1 MSQTIPE
8 PEYQIVAP
16 YSPEHPRNGE
26 GDIIALKDGSL
37 LLAYG
42 KWSGGGDDFDFAEV
56 WSKTSTDGG
65 RKWGNDR
72 VIVPNEGKVTTFST
86 GLLRLANGEIL
97 MSSLSKDSMED
108 CSIFLRKSSDE
119 CKTWTPR
126 IKFETPE
133 GYSNYTGM
141 NNGRLIQLKSGRIL
155 GAGFDG
161 WVNGRPFIA
170 FSLISDDNGDTWRAS
185 KNYVNILDLESTNK
199 DGAQEPGV
207 IELKDGRIMMWIRNS
222 LGYVAKAYS
231 TDQGETW
238 SKPELIKQLKAP
250 LAPASIKRLPQT
262 GDLLIV
268 WNNNQTARRPLNS
281 AISKDDGETWENI
294 KVVDDHEVTSWGFAY
309 TSITPLDD
317 MVILTYWNGDA
328 SSLKMARIDYRWFYQ
343 PDGCI

>member
-1 MSQTIPE
+1 MSEIIPK
-8 PEYQIVAP
+8 PESFVVAP

-26 GDIIALKDGSL
+26 GDIIQLKDGSL
-37 LLAYG
+37 FLAYG
-42 KWSGGGDDFDFAEV
+42 RWNDEGGDFSFAEV

-65 RKWGNDR
+65 RTWGNDR
-72 VIVPNEGKVTTFST
+72 VVVPNEGKVTTFST
-86 GLLRLANGEIL
+86 SLLRLANGEIL

-108 CSIFLRKSSDE
+108 CSIFLRKSGDE

-126 IKFETPE
+126 IKFQTPN

-161 WVNGRPFIA
+161 WVNNRPFIA
-170 FSLISDDNGDTWRAS
+170 FTLISDDNGDTWRAS
-185 KNYVNILDLESTNK
+185 KNYVDILDLEPANK

-207 IELKDGRIMMWIRNS
+207 VELKDGRILMWIRNS

-238 SKPELIKQLKAP
+238 SKPELIKQLEAP

-262 GDLLIV
+262 GDLLII
-268 WNNNQTARRPLNS
+268 WNNNQKERRPLNS

-294 KVVDDHEVTSWGFAY
+294 KVVDDGPITSWGFAY
-309 TSITPLDD
+309 TSITPLNDE
-317 MVILTYWNGDA
+317 VLLTYWNGDV
-328 SSLKMARIDYRWFYQ
+328 SNLKFTRIDYRWFYQ
-343 PDGCI
+343 KD